1 MAVEAISTILMR
13 RLRVYRGGRARAV
26 IAITKKRFS
35 DSQPV
40 WEFRAESTASIA
52 FRYSRVSTAELLWAE
67 SDRGTN

>member
-1 MAVEAISTILMR
+1 MR
-13 RLRVYRGGRARAV
+13 RFRGYRDRRFGAV

-35 DSQPV
+35 DSPPV

-52 FRYSRVSTAELLWAE
+52 FRYSRVSAAELLWAE